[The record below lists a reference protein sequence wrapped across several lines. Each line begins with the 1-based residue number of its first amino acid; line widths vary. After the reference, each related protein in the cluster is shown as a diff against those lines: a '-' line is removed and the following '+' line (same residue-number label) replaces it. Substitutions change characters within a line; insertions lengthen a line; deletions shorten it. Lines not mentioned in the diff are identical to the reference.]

1 MKFFTIYF
9 TTKDTEEAD
18 KIATVLVEENL
29 AACVSILPSVTSVY
43 RWEGSTRKEQE
54 VVVFAKTTQS
64 KRITAIQ
71 RIKELHS
78 YQIPSIVAWP
88 IVDGDK
94 DYLQWI
100 TTETS

>member
-9 TTKDTEEAD
+9 TTKDTKEAE

-29 AACVSILPSVTSVY
+29 AACVSILPSATSVY

-54 VVVFAKTTQS
+54 VIVLAKTTQS
-64 KRITAIQ
+64 KRDRAIQ
-71 RIKELHS
+71 RIKDLHS

-94 DYLQWI
+94 DYLEWI
-100 TTETS
+100 NTQLK